1 MSSRSL
7 AVPLCCLLLALCAT
21 SPARAWGERGHR
33 LVGTLAERQL
43 SPAALEQVRELLRD
57 EPEPSLGGVSV
68 WADAMREQPDYAWTA
83 PLHYVHLRDDAC
95 RYDGGRDCAAGDC
108 VVGAIERY
116 TRQLADRRRPTAQ
129 RREALK
135 FLVHF
140 VADVHQPLHS
150 GYRPDKGGNEFQI
163 SLRRPGRPPQ
173 GTSLHGIWD
182 YFLLA
187 ETGESLEAHAARLQA
202 AGPVDAGATFVP
214 IEAARWAET
223 SCRLTD
229 SEAFYPRRPGRLTA
243 DYLARFRPL
252 AEQRVREA
260 AAELALLLE
269 GALAAP

>member
-7 AVPLCCLLLALCAT
+7 VVSLCCLVLALCAA
-21 SPARAWGERGHR
+21 SPARAWSERGHR
-33 LVGTLAERQL
+33 LVATLAERQL
-43 SPAALEQVRELLRD
+43 SPAALAQVRELLHG
-57 EPEPSLGGVSV
+57 EPEPSLAGVAV

-83 PLHYVHLRDDAC
+83 PLHYVHLRDRGC
-95 RYDGGRDCAAGDC
+95 RYDGGRDCAAGNC
-108 VVGAIERY
+108 IVAAIERY
-116 TRQLADRRRPTAQ
+116 ARQLADRRRPLAQ

-163 SLRRPGRPPQ
+163 SLRRRGRAPQ

-202 AGPVDAGATFVP
+202 EGAIDAGGPFVP
-214 IEAARWAET
+214 MEAVRWAEA
-223 SCRLTD
+223 SCRLTG
-229 SEAFYPRRPGRLTA
+229 SEAFYPRRPGRLSD
-243 DYLARFRPL
+243 DYLPRFRPL
-252 AEQRVREA
+252 AERRVREA